1 MSCYTATFLVGV
13 HWFGVIFPKLKTFS
27 VVFWVLPID
36 YSLYAKKILG
46 IFVYLFV
53 YEAATAKVNF
63 R

>member
-1 MSCYTATFLVGV
+1 MSCYTDTFLVGV

-36 YSLYAKKILG
+36 YSLYDKKILG
-46 IFVYLFV
+46 IFVYFFICEV
-53 YEAATAKVNF
+53 AMAKVNF